1 MSKLLPSDVFSYMRD
16 SFGGVSGGNDT
27 SATYNSSFEE
37 SSEEEVDI
45 SVNVDEMDQSYFYED
60 NHLE

>member
-27 SATYNSSFEE
+27 SATNSP
-37 SSEEEVDI
+37 SSEFFLYNFTTV
-45 SVNVDEMDQSYFYED
+45 SNNVFQKA
-60 NHLE
+60 